1 MRSRSSRHLFLVATL
16 GALPW
21 AASAQ
26 SLAGSAAPSRDP
38 SSIPDRL
45 RTAVRVVGQPDPSLR
60 LVDRMRFYHVPAVS
74 IAVVDDFRIVYAGAF
89 GTREFGTTEPVDTTT
104 LFLAGSI
111 SKPVF
116 SSGILKLVQ
125 EGKLALDEDVNARLT
140 SWHLPETRFTANERV
155 TLRHLLTHTA
165 GLTVWGFP
173 GYEMGKPIPIVPQ
186 VLDGAPPANTPA
198 VRNDTMPGALWR
210 YSGGGLTIA
219 QLLATDVTH
228 ETLPAL
234 MQRLVLAPAGM
245 TRSTYENPLPNGR
258 WSEAATG
265 HEHVDTPVP
274 GHFHVYPEMAA
285 AGLWTTPSELARWA
299 IALSRAYDGDTT
311 APFSPLMAR
320 QLISCQVIV
329 RPPYGNGCWGLGVQV
344 AGAGDSVSFSHG
356 GRDEGFV
363 AQFEMWPAQRRGIF
377 IMTNGVSGALI
388 NEIMR
393 AFAETYGMDIG
404 RRVDKQLASVSRAAL
419 ASLAGRYLARRGTDS
434 LVIEIQAAGDGL
446 DMSLPAQAVFAR
458 LLPQGDDRFVDLT
471 NGAMYRFTRVGSS
484 PTARGATL
492 ELGMGPNRTIAN
504 RIE

>member
-1 MRSRSSRHLFLVATL
+1 MRRSSQQLWFLAAAV
-16 GALPW
+16 ALPW
-21 AASAQ
+21 TASAQ
-26 SLAGSAAPSRDP
+26 SLAGTAAPSRDP
-38 SSIPDRL
+38 ATIPDRL
-45 RTAVRVVGQPDPSLR
+45 RTAVRITGQPDPALR
-60 LVDRMRFYHVPAVS
+60 LVDRMRYYHVPGVS
-74 IAVVDDFRIVYAGAF
+74 IAVVDDFRIVYAGGF
-89 GTREFGTTEPVDTTT
+89 GVREFNTQERVDTTT

-116 SSGILKLVQ
+116 SSGILRLVQ
-125 EGKLALDEDVNARLT
+125 EGKVALDEDVNARLT
-140 SWHLPETRFTANERV
+140 SWHLPETRYTANERV

-173 GYEMGKPIPIVPQ
+173 GYEIGKPVPTVPQ

-210 YSGGGLTIA
+210 YSGGGITIA

-228 ETLPAL
+228 ETFPAL
-234 MQRLVLAPAGM
+234 MQRLVLGPAGM

-320 QLISCQVIV
+320 QMISCQVIV
-329 RPPYGNGCWGLGVQV
+329 RPPYGNGCWGLGVRV
-344 AGAGDSVSFSHG
+344 AGAGDSLEFTHD

-363 AQFEMWPAQRRGIF
+363 ALFSMRPTQGRGIF
-377 IMTNGVSGALI
+377 IMTNGVSGALMS
-388 NEIMR
+388 EIVR
-393 AFAETYGMDIG
+393 AYAETYGMNAP
-404 RRVDKQLASVSRAAL
+404 RRLDKQVASVSRASL
-419 ASLAGRYLARRGTDS
+419 ASLAGRYLATRGTDS
-434 LVIEIQAAGDGL
+434 LMIDIEAKGDGL
-446 DMSLPAQAVFAR
+446 ELSLPSQSVFAR
-458 LLPQGDDRFVDLT
+458 LLPQGDDRFIDVST
-471 NGAMYRFTRVGSS
+471 GGTYRFTREGTS
-484 PTARGATL
+484 PTARGATI
-492 ELGMGPNRTIAN
+492 ELGTGPNRPIA
-504 RIE
+504 RRVE